1 MKRLALLIDGSP
13 NDSASLEWALDL
25 CKTLNA
31 ELTVMHPHHQ
41 EVITAGAYEMAAVA
55 IDNSAE
61 VKRAAEA
68 ARAAFQKT
76 AAGYGRA
83 RLVEVDVGAP
93 EAVERLALYHDVVML
108 ERLSANEGPD
118 VTLMNAALWG
128 ARVPVLALPP
138 AHSANL
144 FGTVVLAWNA
154 TAPAARALRAAMP
167 LITRAE
173 RLVVLTRTGSV
184 NEDPELAAFLAAH
197 DVSKETWQAYGQ
209 QGQSGRAWGR
219 SLLQHAK
226 EQNASLLVSG
236 AFGGTLSNFLGFD
249 RTTEKICTG
258 ADMPVFL
265 HA

>member
-13 NDSASLEWALDL
+13 NDAASLAWAVDL
-25 CKTLNA
+25 CKRLEA
-31 ELTVMHPHHQ
+31 ELTVLHPHHQ

-68 ARAAFQKT
+68 ARAAFET
-76 AAGYGRA
+76 AAAGFGRA

-93 EAVERLALYHDVVML
+93 EAVERLALYHDLIML
-108 ERLSANEGPD
+108 ERLSQSEGPD
-118 VTLMNAALWG
+118 VSLMNAALWG
-128 ARVPVLALPP
+128 ARVPVMALPP
-138 AHSANL
+138 QHAAAI

-154 TAPAARALRAAMP
+154 TAQAARALHAALP
-167 LITRAE
+167 LICKAE
-173 RLVVLTRTGSV
+173 RLIVLTRQGSSA
-184 NEDPELAAFLAAH
+184 EDPELAAWLGAH
-197 DVSKETWQAYGQ
+197 GVRQETWQAYGAE
-209 QGQSGRAWGR
+209 GQSARAWGR

-258 ADMPVFL
+258 ADMPVFM

>member
-13 NDSASLEWALDL
+13 NDAASLEWAVDL
-25 CKTLNA
+25 CRRLEA
-31 ELTVMHPHHQ
+31 QLTVLHPHHQ

-68 ARAAFQKT
+68 ARAAFESATK
-76 AAGYGRA
+76 GFSGA

-108 ERLSANEGPD
+108 ERLSQSEGPD
-118 VTLMNAALWG
+118 VSLMNAALWG
-128 ARVPVLALPP
+128 ARMPVMALPP
-138 AHSANL
+138 GHAADI
-144 FGTVVLAWNA
+144 FGTVVVAWSA
-154 TAPAARALRAAMP
+154 TAQSARALRAALPM
-167 LITRAE
+167 ICRAE
-173 RLVVLTRTGSV
+173 RLVVLTRTGSGA
-184 NEDPELAAFLAAH
+184 EDPELAAWLAAH
-197 DVSKETWQAYGQ
+197 GVRKETWRSYGQ
-209 QGQSGRAWGR
+209 QGQSARAWGR

-226 EQNASLLVSG
+226 EEKASLLVSG

-258 ADMPVFL
+258 AEMPVFL

>member
-13 NDSASLEWALDL
+13 NDTASLQSALAL
-25 CKTLNA
+25 CQELDA
-31 ELTVMHPHHQ
+31 DLTVMHPHLQ

-55 IDNSAE
+55 VDNSAE

-68 ARAAFQKT
+68 ARAAYESVLGDYK
-76 AAGYGRA
+76 RA
-83 RLVEVDVGAP
+83 RLIEVDVGAP
-93 EAVERLALYHDVVML
+93 EAVERLALYHDLVLL
-108 ERLSANEGPD
+108 ERLSQSEGPD

-138 AHSANL
+138 RKVHHV

-154 TAPAARALRAAMP
+154 TAQAGRALRAALP

-173 RLVVLTRTGSV
+173 KLVVLTRSDGDA
-184 NEDPELAAFLAAH
+184 EDPELGLYLAAH
-197 DVSKETWQAYGQ
+197 GVKKETWEAYGEK
-209 QGQSGRAWGR
+209 GQSARAWGR
-219 SLLQHAK
+219 ALLRAAK
-226 EQNASLLVSG
+226 DHDANLLITG

>member
-13 NDSASLEWALDL
+13 NDSTSLEWALDL
-25 CKTLNA
+25 CKTLDG

-76 AAGYGRA
+76 SAGFGKA
-83 RLVEVDVGAP
+83 HLVEVDVGAP

-108 ERLSANEGPD
+108 ERLSQSEGPD

-138 AHSANL
+138 QHSAAV

-154 TAPAARALRAAMP
+154 SAQAARALRAALP
-167 LITRAE
+167 LIKRAE
-173 RLVVLTRTGSV
+173 RLIVLTRNGSSV
-184 NEDPELAAFLAAH
+184 EDPELARYLSAH
-197 DVSKETWQAYGQ
+197 GIQKETWQSYGKE
-209 QGQSGRAWGR
+209 GQSGRAWGR

>member
-13 NDSASLEWALDL
+13 NDSTSLEWAIELA
-25 CKTLNA
+25 KKVNG

-68 ARAAFQKT
+68 ARAAYEKT
-76 AAGYGRA
+76 TKGFGHA

-93 EAVERLALYHDVVML
+93 EAVERLALYHDVVLL
-108 ERLSANEGPD
+108 ERLSQTEGPD

-128 ARVPVLALPP
+128 ARVPVMALPP
-138 AHSANL
+138 AHTADV

-154 TAPAARALRAAMP
+154 TGPAARALRAAMP
-167 LITRAE
+167 LISRAE
-173 RLVVLTRTGSV
+173 RLVVLTRTGSSA
-184 NEDPELAAFLAAH
+184 EDPELAAFLAAH
-197 DVSKETWQAYGQ
+197 DVRKEVWQSYGQ

-258 ADMPVFL
+258 AEMPVFL

>member
-13 NDSASLEWALDL
+13 NDAASLEWALDL
-25 CKTLNA
+25 SKTLNG

-41 EVITAGAYEMAAVA
+41 EIITAGAYEMAAVA

-68 ARAAFQKT
+68 ARAAFQKI

-83 RLVEVDVGAP
+83 RLVEVDIGAP

-108 ERLSANEGPD
+108 ERLSASEGPD

-128 ARVPVLALPP
+128 ARVPVMVLPP
-138 AHSANL
+138 AHTANL

-167 LITRAE
+167 LISRAE
-173 RLVVLTRTGSV
+173 HLVVLTRSGSSA
-184 NEDPELAAFLAAH
+184 EDPELAAFLAAH
-197 DVSKETWQAYGQ
+197 DISKETWQSYGQ
-209 QGQSGRAWGR
+209 EGQSGRAWGR

-226 EQNASLLVSG
+226 EQKASLLVSG